1 MFIIFQLIIM
11 NSVIIIQ
18 IIMMTIEINNSNLIN
33 LKGLFSHSFQTG
45 RPLSVWRMLELV
57 ASAASINL
65 YFRKKYKEKHDQFQS
80 LSVNFK
86 AHSVLYRFLIP
97 SVDLFVCPS
106 IIIVCFFRLEE
117 VDSFIYIVL
126 SCWLHSWLRRLQL
139 YLCTILVALFKKSI
153 PLYGTVGKDNVQLYL

>member
-45 RPLSVWRMLELV
+45 RPLSVRRMLELV

-65 YFRKKYKEKHDQFQS
+65 YFRKKYKKNMNNS
-80 LSVNFK
+80 NL
-86 AHSVLYRFLIP
+86 
-97 SVDLFVCPS
+97 
-106 IIIVCFFRLEE
+106 
-117 VDSFIYIVL
+117 
-126 SCWLHSWLRRLQL
+126 
-139 YLCTILVALFKKSI
+139 
-153 PLYGTVGKDNVQLYL
+153 